1 MVSSSNKIIFPDY
14 KNQQYFSNNKK
25 EVLPDYDASKKELS
39 ESMAQSSNGDQK
51 TIYKGLFDSK
61 IKKSAVIDLSKEYN
75 DKILEI
81 DNE

>member
-1 MVSSSNKIIFPDY
+1 
-14 KNQQYFSNNKK
+14 
-25 EVLPDYDASKKELS
+25 
-39 ESMAQSSNGDQK
+39 MAQSSNGDQK